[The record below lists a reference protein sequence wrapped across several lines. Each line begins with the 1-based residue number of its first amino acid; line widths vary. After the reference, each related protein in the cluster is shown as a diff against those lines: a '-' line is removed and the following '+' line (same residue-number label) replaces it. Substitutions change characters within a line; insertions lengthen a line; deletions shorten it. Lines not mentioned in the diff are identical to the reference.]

1 MEDKI
6 EVKVPTKLK
15 PFLEDNPEKNL
26 ILYTVFELYRELKIT
41 IRQAADIL
49 GLNYWE
55 MNELLGKYSVY
66 RGYGD
71 VEFEEE
77 LQYGL
82 RGK

>member
-6 EVKVPTKLK
+6 EVKLPPKLL

-26 ILYTVFELYRELKIT
+26 ILFTVFELYRELKVT

-49 GLNYWE
+49 GLDLWE

-71 VEFEEE
+71 VEIEEE

-82 RGK
+82 RRK